1 LEILMDLEVLALLL
15 LAILLASVIFYVSGA
30 IVGQDWSASGSQILR
45 ILVVALVAVFVIP
58 IFRDIAGELGAGD
71 LGLLFAF
78 VVLVIVVRFV
88 LVEEMT
94 VSDEWLAAIVLSLM
108 AVVMIYIV
116 DEVSRSLFEV
126 GLFRVI

>member
-1 LEILMDLEVLALLL
+1 MNLEVLALLL

-45 ILVVALVAVFVIP
+45 ILIVALVAVFVIP
-58 IFRDIAGELGAGD
+58 IFRNVADEFGAQE

-78 VVLVIVVRFV
+78 VVLVIVVRYV

-94 VSDEWLAAIVLSLM
+94 VSDEWLAAIVVSVI

-116 DEVSRSLFEV
+116 DEVSRSMFDV
-126 GLFRVI
+126 GVIGFI

>member
-1 LEILMDLEVLALLL
+1 MDFEVLALLL

-30 IVGQDWSASGSQILR
+30 LVGQDWSASGSQILR
-45 ILVVALVAVFVIP
+45 ILIVALVAVFVIP

-78 VVLVIVVRFV
+78 VVLVIVVRYV

-108 AVVMIYIV
+108 AVVLIYIV
-116 DEVSRSLFEV
+116 DEVSRSLFDV

>member
-1 LEILMDLEVLALLL
+1 MDLEVLALLL
-15 LAILLASVIFYVSGA
+15 LAILLASLIFYVSGA
-30 IVGQDWSASGSQILR
+30 LVGQDWSASGSQILR

-58 IFRDIAGELGAGD
+58 IFRDVAGDLGAGD

-94 VSDEWLAAIVLSLM
+94 VSDEWLAAIVLSLI

-126 GLFRVI
+126 GLFHFI